1 MWFKN
6 LMLYRLTDWTETAE
20 SLSRQLARQP
30 LQPCGGSETQRHG
43 WLPPHE
49 EDFVHS
55 LSSHLWITLGTDRKL
70 LPASVIAQQ
79 TQLRGEEFEQSRGYK
94 PGRKQ
99 LKDIKEA
106 VVDDLLPRAFSVQRR
121 THAWIHPERH
131 WLIIDSATP
140 ARAEELLETLRKND
154 ISFGAAPLRTRLSPV
169 TAMTDWLVN
178 HSLPSVFTIDRDCEW
193 RARQDERMK
202 VRYAHH
208 ALDSQEMRQHVQSGK
223 DVTRL
228 AMTWGQ
234 KISFVL
240 DDALQLRRLAPL
252 DILTEREATE
262 DRGFDADFA
271 LMTVELT
278 ALLDDLIEALDGL
291 DER

>member
-30 LQPCGGSETQRHG
+30 LQPCGGSEIQRHG

-55 LSSHLWITLGTDRKL
+55 WSPHLWITLGTDRKL

-79 TQLRGEEFEQSRGYK
+79 TRLRGEEFEQSRGYK

-106 VVDDLLPRAFSVQRR
+106 VVDELLPRAFSVQRR
-121 THAWIHPERH
+121 THAWIHPERQ

-154 ISFGAAPLRTRLSPV
+154 LSFGAVPLRTRLSPV
-169 TAMTDWLVN
+169 TAMTDWLIN
-178 HSLPSVFTIDRDCEW
+178 DSLPHVFTIDRDCEW

-240 DDALQLRRLAPL
+240 DDAWQLRRLAPL

-262 DRGFDADFA
+262 DRGFDSDFA